1 MTIYFRTLNTMNH
14 PLPLSDYLTRI
25 LTASVYDVAIETP
38 LDLARSLSG
47 RLNNQVLLKREDL
60 QPVFSFKI
68 RGAYNKMA
76 KLPKEALDCGVIA
89 ASAGNHAQGVAL
101 SAQYLGCRAVIVMPE
116 TTPKIKIDA
125 VKSRGGEVVL
135 KGVSYN
141 DAYDYAMELAEK
153 EKLTYIAPFDDPDV
167 IAGQGTIGMEILR
180 QHRNINAI
188 FVPIGGGGLAAGVAA
203 FIKQVCPEIKVI
215 GVQTD
220 DSCCMKQSVEAGE
233 IVHLKDVGLF
243 SDGTAVKV
251 VGEETFRLCK
261 ELLDEIITVNTDML
275 CGAIKDIFDDT
286 RSITEPAG
294 ALALAGLKAYVAKNN
309 IQGQKLVA
317 VTSGANMNFHR
328 LRHVSER
335 SELGE
340 GNEGIFAVTIPEE
353 KGSFLKFINLLGS
366 RNITEFNYRYGSDK
380 NAHIFVGLQTAGA
393 QDLAV
398 ISAQLTEAGLP
409 NVDLTNDE
417 IAKIHIRYMV
427 GGRTEKVANERLV
440 SFEFPERPGALSRFL
455 NHMRAEWNITLF
467 HYRNHGADYGRI
479 LVGIDVPESDNEAFA
494 DFLDSLGYVYKEETD
509 NPAYKLF
516 LA

>member
-25 LTASVYDVAIETP
+25 LTASVYDVAVETP

-220 DSCCMKQSVEAGE
+220 DSCCMKQSVEAGK

-251 VGEETFRLCK
+251 VGEETSACVK
-261 ELLDEIITVNTDML
+261 SCWTKLL
-275 CGAIKDIFDDT
+275 
-286 RSITEPAG
+286 RSIRICCAARLKIFLTIRVALLSLRAHWLLPA
-294 ALALAGLKAYVAKNN
+294 
-309 IQGQKLVA
+309 
-317 VTSGANMNFHR
+317 
-328 LRHVSER
+328 
-335 SELGE
+335 
-340 GNEGIFAVTIPEE
+340 
-353 KGSFLKFINLLGS
+353 
-366 RNITEFNYRYGSDK
+366 
-380 NAHIFVGLQTAGA
+380 
-393 QDLAV
+393 
-398 ISAQLTEAGLP
+398 
-409 NVDLTNDE
+409 
-417 IAKIHIRYMV
+417 
-427 GGRTEKVANERLV
+427 
-440 SFEFPERPGALSRFL
+440 
-455 NHMRAEWNITLF
+455 
-467 HYRNHGADYGRI
+467 
-479 LVGIDVPESDNEAFA
+479 
-494 DFLDSLGYVYKEETD
+494 
-509 NPAYKLF
+509 
-516 LA
+516 